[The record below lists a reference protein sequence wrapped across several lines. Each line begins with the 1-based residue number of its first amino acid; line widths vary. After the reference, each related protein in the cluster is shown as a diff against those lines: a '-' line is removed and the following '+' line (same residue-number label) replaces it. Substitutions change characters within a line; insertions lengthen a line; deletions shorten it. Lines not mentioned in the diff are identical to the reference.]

1 MNKRIKNKLQK
12 RQKTKALNIADV
24 IGSKPTFCKVKANK
38 QQLENIGCD
47 RDLMECSVEYIKDYP
62 TGYSLVKIE
71 RKDISEVLGKP
82 IFEFYDIPKIWLE
95 FE

>member
-1 MNKRIKNKLQK
+1 MKLRIKKKLLK
-12 RQKTKALNIADV
+12 KQKTGALSITNV
-24 IGSKPTFCKVKANK
+24 IGCKPTTCKVKANK

-62 TGYSLVKIE
+62 TGYSQVKIE

>member
-12 RQKTKALNIADV
+12 KKKTKVLNIVDV
-24 IGSKPTFCKVKANK
+24 IGSKTTFCKVKANK

-47 RDLMECSVEYIKDYP
+47 RDLMGCTVEYIKDYP
-62 TGYSLVKIE
+62 TGYSQVKIE
-71 RKDISEVLGKP
+71 RKDISEVLGKQ

>member
-1 MNKRIKNKLQK
+1 MKQRIKNKLQK
-12 RQKTKALNIADV
+12 KHETKALNIADA
-24 IGSKPTFCKVKANK
+24 IGSKPTTCIVKANK

-47 RDLMECSVEYIKDYP
+47 ADLMECEVEYIKDYP
-62 TGYSLVKIE
+62 TGYSQVKTE

-95 FE
+95 FK